1 MVKRKQVADLGKNV
15 LVEGSVEVLE
25 NMYADRYF
33 QNENGGWT
41 GTFTNADG
49 DTVTVKGGIIT
60 GVA

>member
-1 MVKRKQVADLGKNV
+1 MVKRKQVADLGKNI

-25 NMYADRYF
+25 NVYADKFY
-33 QNENGGWT
+33 QNENEGWT
-41 GTFTNADG
+41 GTFTNGDS